1 MRIWTTLA
9 VLAALLGGLTATTAG
24 AYSNCTT
31 TCYGGEYNRTCT
43 TSCY

>member
-1 MRIWTTLA
+1 MCIWTTLA

-31 TCYGGEYNRTCT
+31 TCSGYGNSRTCYT
-43 TSCY
+43 NCF